1 MRNRIKQSSPFL
13 AGVLIVSLLIATVSF
28 SITYGRYST
37 QITGKIPF
45 KAVLSPGVYLV
56 QVSPDGTRSDLTSA
70 QWQTKGG
77 EQYLSFSVS
86 NGDVS
91 AQKIA
96 TEDLLIRIRIFVPE
110 EMVITV
116 PRSMDSQTSDDE
128 TPTDVTDVPTGTSST
143 DVTEEASDTTDVPD
157 STETTD
163 GESSQETDTV
173 SEESSEP
180 QAEQVVIN
188 TGNLVFTLLVGDRLY
203 TAKADYLSSQTPL
216 YAQQTEN
223 GWIYSFFI
231 PSSFQEEVSLFL
243 AGGSL
248 SDCSVTLAV
257 QNTLVDCTRFQIF
270 VDKI

>member
-1 MRNRIKQSSPFL
+1 M
-13 AGVLIVSLLIATVSF
+13 
-28 SITYGRYST
+28 
-37 QITGKIPF
+37 
-45 KAVLSPGVYLV
+45 KAVLISQDKKLVLSEVPEPEIREGYVVIDVRAAGINRADLLQVDGSYPPPPGWPDWPGLECSGTVYASPGSSRFRPGDKVCAL
-56 QVSPDGTRSDLTSA
+56 L
-70 QWQTKGG
+70 GG
-77 EQYLSFSVS
+77 GGYAEKV
-86 NGDVS
+86 
-91 AQKIA
+91 A
-96 TEDLLIRIRIFVPE
+96 VPE
-110 EMVITV
+110 EMVMTV

-143 DVTEEASDTTDVPD
+143 DVTEDASDTTDVPD

-248 SDCSVTLAV
+248 NDCSVTLAV

-270 VDKI
+270 IDKI